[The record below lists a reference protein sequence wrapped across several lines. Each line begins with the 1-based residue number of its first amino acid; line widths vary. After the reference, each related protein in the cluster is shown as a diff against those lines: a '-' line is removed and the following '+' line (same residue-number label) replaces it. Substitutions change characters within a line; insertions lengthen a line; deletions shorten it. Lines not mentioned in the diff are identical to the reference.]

1 MLAFLI
7 LSFTFSKYQN
17 DKPRFAFLLYGST
30 GTFKSTIAKH
40 IWGIFKEYYTKAPI
54 NIKVATLP
62 AIHYACTQFR
72 DCVCLLDDGA
82 PSKYGNDEV
91 VRKCESITRAVG
103 DDTGRNVMQGDSVKN
118 SKPCCLSAIT
128 AEFQPLTDSSDIAR
142 AFLYKLESGEIDKKN
157 LSKVQ
162 KQKHCLVRFVTDY
175 LGWICSEKW
184 SYMKSLE
191 WKFKNFRK
199 QNIKLGQIH
208 NRIPENVA
216 WMQAGFEMFLE
227 FICDKYKVSL
237 KRLKK

>member
-1 MLAFLI
+1 
-7 LSFTFSKYQN
+7 
-17 DKPRFAFLLYGST
+17 
-30 GTFKSTIAKH
+30 
-40 IWGIFKEYYTKAPI
+40 
-54 NIKVATLP
+54 
-62 AIHYACTQFR
+62 
-72 DCVCLLDDGA
+72 
-82 PSKYGNDEV
+82 
-91 VRKCESITRAVG
+91 
-103 DDTGRNVMQGDSVKN
+103 MQGDSVKN

-142 AFLYKLESGEIDKKN
+142 AFLYKLEAGEIDKKH
-157 LSKVQ
+157 LSKIQ

-191 WKFKNFRK
+191 RKFKNFRK
-199 QNIKLGQIH
+199 QNVELGKIH

-237 KRLKK
+237 KRLKKYKKFLILPLKNRLNFKKKNFIQKMKQNFLLTLLM